1 MHGLD
6 STLRH
11 AVRSLLRYKL
21 LTVLAVACMGLG
33 IGTCVTLFTALNP
46 WLYRPL
52 PYPAAERLVSV
63 RETLPESG
71 GQWSGRDLLSGPSY
85 LDWQARAR
93 SFDSI
98 AAIERTEYNLSAEG
112 EPERVPAARVTA
124 SLMST
129 LGVAPVAG
137 RLFGASEDR
146 PGSAVALVSHSLWQR
161 RLGADPAI
169 VGRALRLDGRLYS
182 VVGVMPERFNFPEYA
197 DVWTPLGLE
206 VGGKRDER
214 RLDVVARLREDTSV
228 AQAGSEAAA
237 IAAQIAREH
246 PDSNEGRSA
255 VVWPYIQSFTPPGV
269 VIGMYLVLAA
279 GLFVQLIASANV
291 ANLLLVKAMGQR
303 HDTAVRYALGARR
316 SDILRQSLV
325 ETLIVSAAGGAL
337 GLALGTAGASW
348 VVTASPVQPPTWVRY
363 DVDWRVVAFT
373 IALTAAS
380 ALAVSLV
387 PALHGR
393 NLVGELKDSG
403 RTSSAGARGRLGRL
417 LTVAELAAA
426 LVLLVSASL
435 MVQSFHQR
443 YASDAGVATHGVLTA
458 RLALAGDA
466 YKEPSRRAAFADELV
481 RRLQAEPEVVEAGV
495 SSALP
500 FADAAAGGWQSRGI
514 EIEGQPI
521 ETGQAAPRAVYF
533 AVSPG
538 YPAAVGL
545 GLRAGRWFSAEDDEQ
560 RREVVLVS
568 SSLARRAWG
577 AADALGN
584 RVRIEGGPWLRV
596 VGVVEDVR
604 DAGDA
609 TLIGGK
615 PGDQVYV
622 PFRADTPRERPAR
635 RPDAVGAERLRGR
648 AARRRP
654 LARSRAAAA
663 LGPDPRRVARA
674 LGVGRADVGRD
685 ALAGRRPGAGPRGP
699 GGLRRRL
706 LLRVAAHPRDRD
718 PDGRGRR
725 TRPRDRHG
733 ARRRPAAR
741 ACGRR
746 ARPRRRGRPDTLDV
760 PAPLRRRPARPADAR
775 RLRGDARAGRAPG
788 ERRTGLAR
796 HAHRPGSRSA
806 GGVAIRRRY
815 PTVTG
820 HVGRRAQ
827 TVLTLAHRIIREAA
841 RAALP
846 PAELLDQLRQ
856 GKTALHRR
864 HAALPLPEKVR
875 LVIELQRIVLP
886 LIARQRAL
894 RSWERPWEIEP

>member
-129 LGVAPVAG
+129 LGVAPVVG

-146 PGSAVALVSHSLWQR
+146 PGNAVALVSHSLWQR

-197 DVWTPLGLE
+197 EVWTPLGLE

-337 GLALGTAGASW
+337 GLALGTAGASRL
-348 VVTASPVQPPTWVRY
+348 VSASPVQPPTWVRY

-466 YKEPSRRAAFADELV
+466 YKEPSQRAAFADELV

-514 EIEGQPI
+514 EVEGQPI
-521 ETGQAAPRAVYF
+521 EPGKAAPQAVYF

-538 YPAAVGL
+538 YPAAAGL

-622 PFRADTPRERPAR
+622 PFRADTPENVLLAVRTRSEPSAFAAALRAGVRSLDPALPLHSVQTLDESR
-635 RPDAVGAERLRGR
+635 ARSAWVAQMWGGMLSQVAALALVLAVLGVYGVVSYSVSQRTHEIGIRMAVGA
-648 AARRRP
+648 
-654 LARSRAAAA
+654 
-663 LGPDPRRVARA
+663 
-674 LGVGRADVGRD
+674 
-685 ALAGRRPGAGPRGP
+685 
-699 GGLRRRL
+699 
-706 LLRVAAHPRDRD
+706 
-718 PDGRGRR
+718 GRGRVIGMVLGDGLR
-725 TRPRDRHG
+725 L
-733 ARRRPAAR
+733 ALAA
-741 ACGRR
+741 AV
-746 ARPRRRGRPDTLDV
+746 L
-760 PAPLRRRPARPADAR
+760 
-775 RLRGDARAGRAPG
+775 
-788 ERRTGLAR
+788 GL
-796 HAHRPGSRSA
+796 
-806 GGVAIRRRY
+806 VA
-815 PTVTG
+815 
-820 HVGRRAQ
+820 AA
-827 TVLTLAHRIIREAA
+827 VLTRSMSQLLYGVGALDPMTLAGCAGTLVLVALLASAAPAWRGTRID
-841 RAALP
+841 P
-846 PAELLDQLRQ
+846 
-856 GKTALHRR
+856 
-864 HAALPLPEKVR
+864 V
-875 LVIELQRIVLP
+875 
-886 LIARQRAL
+886 RAL
-894 RSWERPWEIEP
+894 RAE